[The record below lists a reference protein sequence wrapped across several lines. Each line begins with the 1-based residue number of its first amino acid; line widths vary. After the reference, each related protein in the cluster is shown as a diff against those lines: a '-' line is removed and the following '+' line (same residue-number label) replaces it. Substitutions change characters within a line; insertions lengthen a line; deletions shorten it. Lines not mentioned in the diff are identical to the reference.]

1 MRLKEKVAIVTGGA
15 QGIGGGI
22 TARFAAEGAA
32 VVIADLNEAAAQ
44 YHAATLILNGA
55 TVLVVRCD
63 VSDSAQVDAL
73 FDQTLEHFGRLDI
86 LVNNAALVHHPAS
99 NVNFL
104 ELSEAAWH
112 GALAVNLT
120 GLFYCSQRAARI
132 MVKQVVAGRGT
143 GGCIISLSSGGGTR
157 AHRQLMAYDTT
168 KGGIEA
174 ATRAMAVDL
183 APWNIRCNAIAPG
196 NITVSNSMGGAVGP
210 DAAKGTIP
218 LGHPGAPADIGAT
231 AAFLASDDAAYITG
245 QCIWVDG
252 GMAAQLRSPGVDN
265 QIDPQLLTRV
275 LGDNEQT
282 S

>member
-1 MRLKEKVAIVTGGA
+1 MRLYDKVAIVTGGA

-22 TARFAAEGAA
+22 TARFAMEGAC
-32 VVIADLNEAAAQ
+32 VVIADLNEEKAQQQATALAAD
-44 YHAATLILNGA
+44 GA
-55 TVLVVRCD
+55 TVLAIRCD
-63 VSDSAQVDAL
+63 VADQAQVEAL
-73 FDQTLEHFGRLDI
+73 FAQTLERFGRLDI

-104 ELSEAAWH
+104 ELAAEAWH
-112 GALAVNLT
+112 RALAVNLT

-132 MVKQVVAGRGT
+132 MVKQVLENRATSGS
-143 GGCIISLSSGGGTR
+143 IISLSSGGATR

-183 APWNIRCNAIAPG
+183 APWKIRVNAIAPG
-196 NITVSNSMGGAVGP
+196 NITVNNAMGGATGP

-218 LGHPGAPADIGAT
+218 LGYPGAPADIGAT

-252 GMAAQLRSPGVDN
+252 GMAAQLRSPAVDR
-265 QIDPQLLTRV
+265 QVDADLVERLI
-275 LGDNEQT
+275 GE
-282 S
+282 

>member
-1 MRLKEKVAIVTGGA
+1 MRLKDKVAIVTGGA

-22 TARFAAEGAA
+22 TTRFAAEGAV
-32 VVIADLNEAAAQ
+32 VVIADLNEEKAQ
-44 YHAATLILNGA
+44 QQAATLMASGGRALA
-55 TVLVVRCD
+55 VRCD
-63 VSDSAQVDAL
+63 VSDRAQVEAL
-73 FDQTLEHFGRLDI
+73 FVQTLAHFGQLDI

-132 MVKQVVAGRGT
+132 MVKQVVEGRSK

-183 APWNIRCNAIAPG
+183 AAWKIRVNAIAPG
-196 NITVSNSMGGAVGP
+196 NITVTNSMGGAVGP

-252 GMAAQLRSPGVDN
+252 GMAAQLRSPGVDT
-265 QIDPQLLTRV
+265 QIDPDLLTRV
-275 LGDNEQT
+275 MALNG
-282 S
+282 